1 MRQQEDAA
9 RGCGKQQEVAGSSRK
24 QYVLSTTKHTNTVGT
39 GTVGIVGTIDST
51 AARNNK
57 QAKTASDKLLSWRVT
72 SCLRGGSIRTDT
84 TRGQHTAPALPAA
97 EHKCRRSPR

>member
-24 QYVLSTTKHTNTVGT
+24 QYVLSTTKHTTVGT